1 MTTYGLI
8 VTFFPIFVSFEKK
21 IVSGPIIFTPDL
33 IKNLRNFSCSILEFI
48 CFIWKYFYIKC
59 IDSLI
64 HNLFLKNTLL
74 MTQKYSILFDLDGT
88 LVDTAPDL
96 MNAHNHVMK
105 KYGYPTKSTADIRN
119 LVGQGAG
126 AMIGRSIWGQ
136 AKKEFGKID
145 DQKIKAEMVKDFV
158 NFYGKN
164 IIKESTLINGVI
176 EFLKWCKEKEI
187 SMAVCTNKQ
196 EHLAI
201 DLLKK
206 IGIYDYFEYVAGSDT
221 FDYCK
226 PDPRHIT
233 SIIEII
239 GGDIK
244 KSLMF
249 GDSETDANAAKA
261 ASVPVIL
268 LENGYTE
275 KNSNEIYH
283 NHLIKDFIGVEK
295 IVSTYLKD

>member
-1 MTTYGLI
+1 M
-8 VTFFPIFVSFEKK
+8 S
-21 IVSGPIIFTPDL
+21 
-33 IKNLRNFSCSILEFI
+33 
-48 CFIWKYFYIKC
+48 
-59 IDSLI
+59 
-64 HNLFLKNTLL
+64 
-74 MTQKYSILFDLDGT
+74 QKYTILFDLDGT

-105 KYGYPTKSTADIRN
+105 KYGYPTKSTEEIRN

-126 AMIGRSIWGQ
+126 ALIGRSIWGQ
-136 AKKEFGKID
+136 AKKEFHSVEDK
-145 DQKIKAEMVKDFV
+145 KIKDQMSKDFI

-164 IIKESTLINGVI
+164 IINESTLIKGVK
-176 EFLKWCKEKEI
+176 EFLRWCKEQNI

-206 IGIYDYFEYVAGSDT
+206 IGIYNYFEYVAGSNT

-226 PDPRHIT
+226 PDPKHLT
-233 SIIEII
+233 SIIEILS
-239 GGDIK
+239 GNIK
-244 KSLMF
+244 KSLMI

-261 ASVPVIL
+261 ASIPIIL
-268 LENGYTE
+268 LKNGYTE

-283 NHLIKDFIGVEK
+283 DHLIKDFIGVEK
-295 IVSTYLKD
+295 IISTYLKD

>member
-1 MTTYGLI
+1 
-8 VTFFPIFVSFEKK
+8 
-21 IVSGPIIFTPDL
+21 
-33 IKNLRNFSCSILEFI
+33 
-48 CFIWKYFYIKC
+48 
-59 IDSLI
+59 
-64 HNLFLKNTLL
+64 
-74 MTQKYSILFDLDGT
+74 MTQKYTILFDLDGT

-105 KYGYPTKSTADIRN
+105 KYGYPTKSTEEIRN

-126 AMIGRSIWGQ
+126 AMLGRSIWGQ

-145 DQKIKAEMVKDFV
+145 DKKIKKEMVEDFV

-164 IIKESTLINGVI
+164 IVNESTLINGVKD
-176 EFLKWCKEKEI
+176 FLKWCKDENI

-206 IGIYDYFEYVAGSDT
+206 IGINDYFEYVAGHNT

-226 PDPRHIT
+226 PDPRHLT
-233 SIIEII
+233 SVIEIL
-239 GGDIK
+239 GGDVK
-244 KSLMF
+244 KSLMI

-261 ASVPVIL
+261 ASIPVIL

-275 KNSNEIYH
+275 KNTDEIYH
-283 NHLIKDFIGVEK
+283 NHLIKDFIGIEK
-295 IVSTYLKD
+295 IVATYLKD

>member
-1 MTTYGLI
+1 
-8 VTFFPIFVSFEKK
+8 
-21 IVSGPIIFTPDL
+21 
-33 IKNLRNFSCSILEFI
+33 
-48 CFIWKYFYIKC
+48 
-59 IDSLI
+59 
-64 HNLFLKNTLL
+64 
-74 MTQKYSILFDLDGT
+74 MTQKYTILFDLDGT

-105 KYGYPTKSTADIRN
+105 KYGYPTKSTADIRS

-126 AMIGRSIWGQ
+126 ALIGRSIWGQ
-136 AKKEFGKID
+136 AKKEFQSVEDK
-145 DQKIKAEMVKDFV
+145 KIKDQMSKDFIA
-158 NFYGKN
+158 FYGKN
-164 IIKESTLINGVI
+164 IINESTLIDGVT
-176 EFLKWCKEKEI
+176 EFLRWCKNENI
-187 SMAVCTNKQ
+187 SMAVCTNKT
-196 EHLAI
+196 EYLAV

-206 IGIYDYFEYVAGSDT
+206 IGIYDYFEYVAGHNT

-233 SIIEII
+233 NIIEILS
-239 GGDIK
+239 GDIK

-249 GDSETDANAAKA
+249 GDSETDANAAKE
-261 ASVPVIL
+261 ASIPVIL

-275 KNSNEIYH
+275 KNTNEIYH